1 MLFHSIGQVI
11 FGIHFTRYRFL
22 HRCARIISTHHDTDS
37 GSCRSSAERSM
48 ERCCA
53 PITTTAASASSRS
66 DDDVDQRSAQRSRT
80 EQLLPQQRRP
90 GKPASQFSFLSLSLF
105 FSGVHLHSWRDSVG
119 SPLPLR
125 ATSHILIEL
134 GSYRRPL
141 PNLKA
146 KTYSLHNECSASQI

>member
-1 MLFHSIGQVI
+1 MWWRISYWLNDSILWNVDNYGRFKKITWITTIYMLFHSIGQVI

-22 HRCARIISTHHDTDS
+22 HRCARIKSTHHDTDS

-90 GKPASQFSFLSLSLF
+90 GKPASQFSSLSLSLF
-105 FSGVHLHSWRDSVG
+105 
-119 SPLPLR
+119 LR
-125 ATSHILIEL
+125 RSFAFMA
-134 GSYRRPL
+134 R
-141 PNLKA
+141 
-146 KTYSLHNECSASQI
+146 